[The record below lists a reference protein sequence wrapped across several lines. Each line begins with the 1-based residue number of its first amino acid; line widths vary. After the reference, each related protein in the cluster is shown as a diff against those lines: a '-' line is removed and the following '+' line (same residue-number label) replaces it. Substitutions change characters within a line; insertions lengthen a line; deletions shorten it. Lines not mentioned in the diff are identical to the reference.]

1 MVAMLT
7 NYTLVDFELI
17 RTLYNLEMWQKVI
30 LSRNRKQK
38 KAGNEGFETRY

>member
-17 RTLYNLEMWQKVI
+17 RTLYTLNMGLCVI
-30 LSRNRKQK
+30 LSRNPKQK
-38 KAGNEGFETRY
+38 KAENVRFGSRH